1 MGQVKNR
8 KPPWKDEPLSRCLA
22 TLSSLVEL
30 GRAQCAPHV
39 PPGPWRRAQTK
50 ILEAVPGRLGLERA
64 PRAKPLP
71 RCAQLSTRGTPP
83 RGTHANPDIRGLD
96 SHASAS
102 GQARF
107 LWRCA
112 SREWLYVYD

>member
-71 RCAQLSTRGTPP
+71 RCAVWPAFNEQGATSER
-83 RGTHANPDIRGLD
+83 THAP
-96 SHASAS
+96 S
-102 GQARF
+102 QPT
-107 LWRCA
+107 
-112 SREWLYVYD
+112 